1 MPHVDNQGVE
11 IAYRLFGEGEPLVLI
26 HGWSCEGRYW
36 DEFGYTTKLSAEY
49 KVIIPD
55 LRGHGDSKT
64 PEVRDFTDGAFASDV
79 IAVLDDLAIDSA
91 HVLGYSLGGWVVFE
105 LAANYSSRLRSIIAG
120 GAHPY
125 DEDLSPMRDYK
136 PQDILSGWDG
146 VDAPLSADSK
156 KRIAGLNQRVLIAM
170 VPDRVDKAE
179 RLVDLQMPCLTICGT
194 NDWRFE
200 DMKRFAE
207 GNDRCLFV
215 PVEGT
220 DHLQTWLQA
229 ANVLPP
235 VQAFLQTAHG

>member
-11 IAYRLFGEGEPLVLI
+11 LAYRLYGEGEPLVLI

-36 DEFGYTTKLSAEY
+36 DEFGFTTKLNAEY
-49 KVIIPD
+49 KVIVPD
-55 LRGHGDSKT
+55 LRGHGDSET
-64 PEVRDFTDGAFASDV
+64 PEDRDFTDQAFASDV

-91 HVLGYSLGGWVVFE
+91 HVFGYSLGGWVVFE
-105 LAANYSSRLRSIIAG
+105 LAANYSSRIRSIIVG

-125 DEDLSPMRDYK
+125 DEDLSPMRGYTTTDL
-136 PQDILSGWDG
+136 LSAWEA

-156 KRIAGLNQRVLIAM
+156 KRIAGLDQSVLIAM
-170 VPDRVDKAE
+170 VPDRVGKAE
-179 RLVDLQMPCLTICGT
+179 RLVGLQMPCLTICGT

-215 PVEGT
+215 PIEGT
-220 DHLQTWLQA
+220 DHLQTWLQP

-235 VQAFLQTAHG
+235 VQEFLQTARG

>member
-1 MPHVDNQGVE
+1 MHHVDNQGVR
-11 IAYRLFGEGEPLVLI
+11 ITYRLYGGGEPLVLI

-36 DEFGYTTKLSAEY
+36 DEFGYTSKLSAEY
-49 KVIIPD
+49 KVIVPD
-55 LRGHGDSKT
+55 LRGHGDSES
-64 PEVRDFTDGAFASDV
+64 PENGDFTDRAFASDV

-91 HVLGYSLGGWVVFE
+91 HVFGYSLGGWVVFE
-105 LAANYSSRLRSIIAG
+105 LAANYSSRIRSIIVG

-125 DEDLSPMRDYK
+125 DEDLSPMRGFTPTDL
-136 PQDILSGWDG
+136 LSLWEE

-156 KRIAGLNQRVLIAM
+156 KRIAGLDQSVLIAM
-170 VPDRVDKAE
+170 VPDRVGKAE
-179 RLVDLQMPCLTICGT
+179 RLVGLQMPCLTICGT

-215 PVEGT
+215 PIEGT
-220 DHLQTWLQA
+220 DHLQTWLQP

-235 VQAFLQTAHG
+235 VQEFLQTARG

>member
-1 MPHVDNQGVE
+1 MFRVDNQGVG
-11 IAYRLFGEGEPLVLI
+11 ITYRLYGEGEPLVLV

-49 KVIIPD
+49 KVIVPD
-55 LRGHGDSKT
+55 LRGHGDSDT
-64 PEVRDFTDGAFASDV
+64 PENEDFTDRAFASDV

-91 HVLGYSLGGWVVFE
+91 HVFGYSLGGWVVFE
-105 LAANYSSRLRSIIAG
+105 LAANYSSRLRSIIVG

-125 DEDLSPMRDYK
+125 DEDLSAMRGYTPTD
-136 PQDILSGWDG
+136 LLGAWEA

-156 KRIAGLNQRVLIAM
+156 KRIAGLDQPVLIAM

-179 RLVDLQMPCLTICGT
+179 RLVDLQMKCLTICGT

-220 DHLQTWLQA
+220 DHLQTWLQP

-235 VQAFLQTAHG
+235 VQEFLQTARG

>member
-1 MPHVDNQGVE
+1 MHHVDNQGVR
-11 IAYRLFGEGEPLVLI
+11 ITYRLYGGGEPLVLI

-36 DEFGYTTKLSAEY
+36 DEFGYTSKLSAEY
-49 KVIIPD
+49 KVIVPD
-55 LRGHGDSKT
+55 LRGHGDSET
-64 PEVRDFTDGAFASDV
+64 PENEDFTDRAFASDV

-91 HVLGYSLGGWVVFE
+91 HVFGYSLGGWVVFE
-105 LAANYSSRLRSIIAG
+105 LAANCSSRVQSIVIG

-125 DEDLSPMRDYK
+125 DEDLSPMRGFTSTD
-136 PQDILSGWDG
+136 LLNSWEE

-156 KRIAGLNQRVLIAM
+156 KRIAGLDQRVLIAM

-207 GNDRCLFV
+207 GNDPCLFV
-215 PVEGT
+215 PIEGT
-220 DHLQTWLQA
+220 DHLQTWLQPA
-229 ANVLPP
+229 SVLPP
-235 VQAFLQTAHG
+235 IQEFLQTVRG

>member
-1 MPHVDNQGVE
+1 MPHVDNQGVR
-11 IAYRLFGEGEPLVLI
+11 ITYRLYGEGEPLVLI

-49 KVIIPD
+49 KVIVPD
-55 LRGHGDSKT
+55 LRGHGDSET
-64 PEVRDFTDGAFASDV
+64 PGNEDFTDRAFASDV

-91 HVLGYSLGGWVVFE
+91 HVFGYSLGGWIVFE
-105 LAANYSSRLRSIIAG
+105 LAANDSSRTRSIIVG

-125 DEDLSPMRDYK
+125 DEDLSPMRGFTPTDL
-136 PQDILSGWDG
+136 LSLWEV
-146 VDAPLSADSK
+146 VDAPLSADSR
-156 KRIAGLNQRVLIAM
+156 KRIAGLDQRVLMAM

-179 RLVDLQMPCLTICGT
+179 RLVDLQIPCLTICGT

-220 DHLQTWLQA
+220 DHLQTWLQP

-235 VQAFLQTAHG
+235 VQKFLQTACG